1 MTILAADSVPAARET
16 ARTPAMADKPPATSA
31 HVTFSATRPVS
42 GARETI
48 GFRCDPPEPGLVDRP
63 GQTAPGSCH
72 RDLLHAGSPA
82 AGADPAIAASSAR
95 SASIQLAQR
104 RPRPVSLDQSLGVLA
119 GLIG

>member
-63 GQTAPGSCH
+63 GQTALAAVIVTSCM
-72 RDLLHAGSPA
+72 REAPLPE
-82 AGADPAIAASSAR
+82 PI
-95 SASIQLAQR
+95 
-104 RPRPVSLDQSLGVLA
+104 PP
-119 GLIG
+119 